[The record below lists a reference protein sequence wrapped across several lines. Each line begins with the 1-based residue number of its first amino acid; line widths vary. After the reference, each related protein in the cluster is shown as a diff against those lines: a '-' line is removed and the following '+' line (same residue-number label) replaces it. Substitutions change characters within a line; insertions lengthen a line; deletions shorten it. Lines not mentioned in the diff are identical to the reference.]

1 MARKTAEDRA
11 KSGPRSPTW
20 SGIRSKYKEIA
31 GYKPDITG
39 SVKSYDTGLTKAV
52 DLADT
57 KKQLTPQVFDA
68 WAKDNEA
75 MGKQIGEHL
84 TEVESLHDKFVL
96 DFRKMTDT
104 MKAKPDRT
112 VDLLDDFDNRT
123 ESFVKARK
131 SLWDAVAKLDA
142 AHLASQKAII
152 KKVRDTLAK
161 LDKEQEAHLV
171 ECDKLEASIRKS
183 VSDYQKK
190 AASAGNDALVDAL
203 DNFMAGF

>member
-11 KSGPRSPTW
+11 KSGPRLQMW
-20 SGIRSKYKEIA
+20 AAIRGKYKDI
-31 GYKPDITG
+31 GNYKPDITG
-39 SVKSYDTGLTKAV
+39 SVKTYDTGLAKAV

-57 KKQLTPQVFDA
+57 KKQLTPQVFDT

-75 MGKQIGEHL
+75 MGKQIGNHL
-84 TEVESLHDKFVL
+84 TEVEALHDKFVL
-96 DFRKMTDT
+96 DFRKMTDAL
-104 MKAKPDRT
+104 KAKPDRT
-112 VDLLDDFDNRT
+112 VDLLDDFDNRSD
-123 ESFVKARK
+123 SFVKARK
-131 SLWDAVAKLDA
+131 ALWDAVVKLDA
-142 AHLASQKAII
+142 AHLASQKTII

-171 ECDKLEASIRKS
+171 ECDKLEASIRKA

-190 AASAGNDALVDAL
+190 SAGAGNDALVDAL